1 MVDIMLNNMSIE
13 IRLVETEDAPFIV
26 ELRNDPRLG
35 RYLSKTSSSI
45 TEQEKWI
52 IDYKEREALKEE
64 FYFLISENG
73 IKRGLYRLYNINKYS
88 FTIGSWLFAKCEIL
102 NLPIFIDIIISDF
115 GFDVLNIP
123 ILLFDVRKENK
134 KVIHYH
140 LLKRPLI
147 YYEDNLN
154 LYCLLKREKWED
166 TKGRVA
172 HFFNISNNELNT
184 MREILHQTI
193 RIYDKI
199 S

>member
-1 MVDIMLNNMSIE
+1 M
-13 IRLVETEDAPFIV
+13 F
-26 ELRNDPRLG
+26 
-35 RYLSKTSSSI
+35 
-45 TEQEKWI
+45 
-52 IDYKEREALKEE
+52 
-64 FYFLISENG
+64 
-73 IKRGLYRLYNINKYS
+73 
-88 FTIGSWLFAKCEIL
+88 
-102 NLPIFIDIIISDF
+102 NLPIFIDIIISEF

-123 ILLFDVRKENK
+123 VLLFDVRKENK

>member
-52 IDYKEREALKEE
+52 IAYKEREALKEE

>member
-88 FTIGSWLFAKCEIL
+88 FTIGSWLFTKCEIL

-184 MREILHQTI
+184 MREIFHQTT
-193 RIYDKI
+193 RLYDKI

>member
-1 MVDIMLNNMSIE
+1 MSIE

-193 RIYDKI
+193 RIYGKI

>member
-1 MVDIMLNNMSIE
+1 MSIE

>member
-102 NLPIFIDIIISDF
+102 NLPIFIDIIISEF

-123 ILLFDVRKENK
+123 VLLFDVRKENK